1 MELTA
6 YIRLVR
12 RWLWLIVLMAVVAGS
27 ISFVVTRTQPTQ
39 YQASTTVQVGAYL
52 NLANPSSGMFQ
63 TAEQLAETYAALM
76 KTYSVLNAV
85 ITKLQLPFSTGGLA
99 SLFQTQLIPGTSL
112 MTITV
117 TYTDPVVA
125 SDIANELATQ
135 LIANSP
141 TNLTQGQQDQLNIL
155 QTEIDQAEIELQ
167 NARSELKTV
176 EGALNG
182 QNTQEQAILTA
193 RKTELIN
200 QIDTTQN
207 SLSQMTATAASLQQ
221 QGNINSLRVVEP
233 SRIPQSPVGSP
244 ILTRTLLAAL
254 TGSLLAI
261 GVALVIEYFN
271 DTLRSPSEVMPLMNV
286 PLLGTVAPFGRKNTY
301 KNKLITWTQPRSAIA
316 EAYRAL
322 RVNILYRETQDDS
335 GPVCRLYAVTSGGPA
350 EGKSVTTAN
359 LAVTFAIIGM
369 RVLVVDADLRRP
381 AQHYLFN
388 LPNTTG
394 LSNLWS
400 NQTNGVAS
408 PVRRSAQ
415 TVYLS
420 SNGKRVEDDVS
431 ALLEQLVQKTE
442 VPGLDVITGGPTVAN
457 PAELLD
463 TPEIRGLIEGIVSS
477 QRYDAIFFDTPPTLV
492 VSDTN
497 IIANVV
503 KPKMII
509 VIEAGRTRRA
519 SAARAVQ
526 QLAALSI
533 PVLGVVMNRL
543 NPRDLDAGY
552 GQYYYSYT
560 RYNDPNAKVPASV
573 ESNQPVE

>member
-1 MELTA
+1 
-6 YIRLVR
+6 
-12 RWLWLIVLMAVVAGS
+12 VAGS

-52 NLANPSSGMFQ
+52 NLANPSSGDFQ
-63 TAEQLAETYAALM
+63 TAAQLAETYAALM

-85 ITKLQLPFSTGGLA
+85 ITKLQLPFSTERLA
-99 SLFQTQLIPGTSL
+99 SLFQTQLVPGTSL

-135 LIANSP
+135 LIASSP

-155 QTEIDQAEIELQ
+155 QNEIDQAETELQ
-167 NARSELKTV
+167 NARSELKTIQN
-176 EGALNG
+176 ALNS
-182 QNTQEQAILTA
+182 QNTQEQAILTS
-193 RKTELIN
+193 RQTELTN
-200 QIDTTQN
+200 QINTTQS

-233 SRIPQSPVGSP
+233 SRIPQSPVGSSV
-244 ILTRTLLAAL
+244 LTRTLLAAAA
-254 TGSLLAI
+254 GALLAI
-261 GVALVIEYFN
+261 GAAFVIEYFN

-335 GPVCRLYAVTSGGPA
+335 SPACRLYAVTSGGPA

-369 RVLVVDADLRRP
+369 RVLVIDADLRRP
-381 AQHYLFN
+381 AQHYMFN

-400 NQTNGVAS
+400 NQPNGAVSA
-408 PVRRSAQ
+408 VRRSAQ

-420 SNGKRVEDDVS
+420 SNGKRVEDEVS
-431 ALLEQLVQKTE
+431 VLLDQLVQKTD

-463 TPEIRGLIEGIVSS
+463 TPEIRGLLEGIVSS
-477 QRYDAIFFDTPPTLV
+477 QRYDAIFFDTPPSLV

-497 IIANVV
+497 IIANVA
-503 KPKMII
+503 KTKMII

-560 RYNDPNAKVPASV
+560 RYNEQNAKVPAVV
-573 ESNQPVE
+573 ESNQSPE